1 MTAGDLSALE
11 KVVLQIERLRQAE
24 VKDAK
29 LSEMTKRID
38 KIKVRLLEGVPSSF
52 QLLLKILR

>member
-29 LSEMTKRID
+29 LSAMIKQID

-52 QLLLKILR
+52 QLLLNILR

>member
-1 MTAGDLSALE
+1 VTAGDLSALE

-29 LSEMTKRID
+29 LSAMIKQID

-52 QLLLKILR
+52 QLLLNILR